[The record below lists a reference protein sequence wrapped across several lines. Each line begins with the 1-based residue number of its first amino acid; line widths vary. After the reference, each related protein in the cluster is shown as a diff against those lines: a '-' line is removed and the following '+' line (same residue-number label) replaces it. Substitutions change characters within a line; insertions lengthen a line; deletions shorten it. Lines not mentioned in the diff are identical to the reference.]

1 MTGLNNG
8 RKTNRCISN
17 ALLDRTKTKTRI
29 KTKTRT
35 RIKTKTRTR
44 IKTKTRTRI
53 KTKTRTR
60 IKIKAKTEP
69 ARLFSTKLS
78 KPGRN
83 QGEKPCAQRQTPSS
97 R

>member
-8 RKTNRCISN
+8 RKTSRCISN
-17 ALLDRTKTKTRI
+17 VLQDRTKTK
-29 KTKTRT
+29 
-35 RIKTKTRTR
+35 
-44 IKTKTRTRI
+44 TRI

-69 ARLFSTKLS
+69 ARLFSTTLS
-78 KPGRN
+78 MPGRN
-83 QGEKPCAQRQTPSS
+83 QGEKPCAQS

>member
-8 RKTNRCISN
+8 RKTSRCISN
-17 ALLDRTKTKTRI
+17 ALLDRTKTKT
-29 KTKTRT
+29 K
-35 RIKTKTRTR
+35 

-69 ARLFSTKLS
+69 ARLFSTTLS
-78 KPGRN
+78 MPGRN